1 MKKRSFPTI
10 VLVLF
15 ISLFSSHAFAQPAPG
30 DWGDGGP
37 DGEPKSQPSP
47 TYFKRNNGN
56 GTCGREAEIR
66 VAFNLI
72 PDYFPTIREI
82 MYAGYR
88 INVDINPIDALA
100 LAKKGYV
107 SYCVGSDI
115 PPACKLSL
123 TFNYHGSNQTF
134 LLMEANHF

>member
-1 MKKRSFPTI
+1 MKKRSFC
-10 VLVLF
+10 LAGFLLLLSF
-15 ISLFSSHAFAQPAPG
+15 LSSNTFAQPAPG

-37 DGEPKSQPSP
+37 NGEPKSQPSP

-66 VAFNLI
+66 VSFTLI

-82 MYAGYR
+82 MYAGNR
-88 INVDINPIDALA
+88 INVDINPIDASA
-100 LAKKGYV
+100 LLKKGYV
-107 SYCVGSDI
+107 SYCVSSDI

-123 TFNYHGSNQTF
+123 TFNYQGSNQTF
-134 LLMEANHF
+134 LLTESNHF